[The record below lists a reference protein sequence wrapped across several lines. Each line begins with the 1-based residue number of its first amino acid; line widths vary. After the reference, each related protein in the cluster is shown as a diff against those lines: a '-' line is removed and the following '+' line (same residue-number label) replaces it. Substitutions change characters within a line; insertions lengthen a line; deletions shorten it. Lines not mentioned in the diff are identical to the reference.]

1 MGSGAKLGGR
11 ASCAGRRAKRSFF
24 QGTRLATRTSAMKK
38 FVFGLFVSAPL
49 WLVLGCGG
57 GGGGDSGG
65 GTNTGGGTAPVV
77 LTGKFLDA
85 AVGNIKYSTAT
96 QTGMT
101 DALGQFKYVAN
112 ETVTFSVGNVT
123 LPPVTAAGLITP
135 LSLANTTDMGN
146 NTVLN
151 ILVFLQSLDD
161 DGNPDN
167 GIRIPTAASA
177 AATSNLDFTANASA
191 FRANAAF
198 ASLVANSGSS
208 TKVPVAVDAAITHF
222 STTLASNGI
231 STPDPRPVAR
241 IADIAP
247 TMVGKTV
254 SLDASS
260 STDPRSVA
268 MSYSWTLTTPAN
280 SKAKLSKASGA
291 QSSFAID
298 LSGSYVLTL
307 TVDNGTLKSSKT
319 VSVVGTDNVF
329 GAANLYLYGKVKI
342 VDPTTRESNYQNLAY
357 LGCIT
362 CDASQS
368 ESICNSSAESYYGLT
383 RSASSIWDLNSSYG
397 DSGNGLSPWNPAGL
411 AEQTPIVFNTQNDL
425 VALFSV
431 EAGLRSAPIVDK
443 VTGEQIIPDRR
454 ALQFLDRVFA
464 APTRSEV
471 QAALCSPDGSALTTS
486 GSIQGKANP

>member
-24 QGTRLATRTSAMKK
+24 QSTRLATRTSAMKK
-38 FVFGLFVSAPL
+38 FVFGLFISAPL
-49 WLVLGCGG
+49 WFILGCGG
-57 GGGGDSGG
+57 GGGGGGDSGNG
-65 GTNTGGGTAPVV
+65 GNTGGNAPVV

-85 AVGNIKYSTAT
+85 AVSNMKYSTAS

-123 LPPVTAAGLITP
+123 LPPVMAAGLITP

-254 SLDASS
+254 ALDASS
-260 STDPRSVA
+260 STDPRSA
-268 MSYSWTLTTPAN
+268 ALSYSWSLTTPTN

-307 TVDNGTLKSSKT
+307 TVDNGTFKSSKT

-329 GAANLYLYGKVKI
+329 GAANLYLYGKGGNNNQSLVF
-342 VDPTTRESNYQNLAY
+342 

-362 CDASQS
+362 CDAKQD
-368 ESICNSSAESYYGLT
+368 ESICNTSAESYYGLT

-397 DSGNGLSPWNPAGL
+397 DSRNGLSPWNPAGL
-411 AEQTPIVFNTQNDL
+411 AEQTPIVFNTQDDL

-431 EAGLRSAPIVDK
+431 EAGLRGAPIVDK
-443 VTGEQIIPDRR
+443 VTGAQIVPDPR
-454 ALQFLDRVFA
+454 AIQFLDRVFA
-464 APTRSEV
+464 TPTRSEV

-486 GSIQGKANP
+486 SSIQGRANP

>member
-1 MGSGAKLGGR
+1 
-11 ASCAGRRAKRSFF
+11 
-24 QGTRLATRTSAMKK
+24 MKK
-38 FVFGLFVSAPL
+38 FVFGLFISAPL
-49 WLVLGCGG
+49 WIILGCGG
-57 GGGGDSGG
+57 GGGGGGDSGNG
-65 GTNTGGGTAPVV
+65 GNTGGNAPVV

-85 AVGNIKYSTAT
+85 AVSNMKYSTAS

-151 ILVFLQSLDD
+151 ILVFLQSLDE

-177 AATSNLDFTANASA
+177 AATSNLDFTANVSA
-191 FRANAAF
+191 FRANTAF
-198 ASLVANSGSS
+198 TSLVANSGSS

-260 STDPRSVA
+260 STDPRSA
-268 MSYSWTLTTPAN
+268 ALSYSWSLTTPAN

-329 GAANLYLYGKVKI
+329 GAANLYLYGKGANNNQSLVF
-342 VDPTTRESNYQNLAY
+342 

-362 CDASQS
+362 CDAKQD
-368 ESICNSSAESYYGLT
+368 ESICNTSAESYYGLT

-397 DSGNGLSPWNPAGL
+397 DSRNGLSPWNPAGL

-431 EAGLRSAPIVDK
+431 EAGLRSAPIVDT
-443 VTGEQIIPDRR
+443 VTGAQIVPDPR
-454 ALQFLDRVFA
+454 AIQFLDRVFA

-486 GSIQGKANP
+486 SSMQGKANP